1 MAVITVCVG
10 VFSGCRAAM
19 HTAHTVKYRPLP
31 YGTEGF
37 CYREGCQLA
46 DDFVWSIRLRALA
59 DQQVI
64 E

>member
-1 MAVITVCVG
+1 MQG
-10 VFSGCRAAM
+10 RAPM

-31 YGTEGF
+31 YETEGYAF
-37 CYREGCQLA
+37 FFFFKRAVSLLQRMIL
-46 DDFVWSIRLRALA
+46 FWSITLRALA